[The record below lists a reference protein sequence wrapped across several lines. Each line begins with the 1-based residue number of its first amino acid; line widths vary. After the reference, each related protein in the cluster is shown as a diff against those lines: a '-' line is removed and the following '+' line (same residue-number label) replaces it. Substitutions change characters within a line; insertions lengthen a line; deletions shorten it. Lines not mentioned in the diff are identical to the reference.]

1 MILSSGVW
9 MEKFENEFK
18 RADMS
23 FVSGTYTEADA
34 DVPLIFLQVARNP
47 IPEVIA
53 VKLN

>member
-1 MILSSGVW
+1 
-9 MEKFENEFK
+9 
-18 RADMS
+18 MS

-34 DVPLIFLQVARNP
+34 DDVASLFSYLVARNP